1 MLDHFFS
8 KYALYFTTQVCD
20 YHLLFWLT
28 GTNWP
33 SQSFE
38 QSPAVLRREFA
49 AGSSD
54 WRTFGNT
61 ETGEPVSLQIFEII
75 FNFKESSW
83 NSKMLEVDFDHI
95 CWPTENIVKILE
107 NLANPRKGLPLNLRG
122 IEKRFFLF
130 KVVFLFF
137 LLFF

>member
-95 CWPTENIVKILE
+95 CWPTENIVIIRS
-107 NLANPRKGLPLNLRG
+107 PPLLTCASHY
-122 IEKRFFLF
+122 ISKSIWHLKPLTF
-130 KVVFLFF
+130 KMEDHE
-137 LLFF
+137 LL